1 MQYKNQRT
9 TMLLQLEMKTLFRAA
24 GDIDL
29 EKIEDANF
37 DLEETLDRIRK
48 ILQQE
53 GLIINTYRKDKLIVG
68 LRKIMFVKKDDK
80 RVFVKILWSVG
91 DKDVVNPTYW
101 NPNTDMARVTEK
113 GDEEALGHSCH
124 VVISLEKIRNG
135 AYICSM
141 ERAPRMGT
149 KLLTTSLN
157 YIFRKLAVKEIPISE
172 KKILCCYPSVN
183 ISIYPSETLIQTL
196 EHGEITGIIMR
207 NSVPGAQDF
216 DEITEQTR
224 ISSSIRLRPKGKK
237 ISALRYLP
245 SLLPAI
251 KKGGKKLNA
260 DITDVTIQYTEENTA
275 KSLSFEYDSNIE
287 HEDEIGFNRT
297 EKVHT
302 SEEIPSFCE
311 DFHVELAS
319 KMCKILTSEQLKVQ
333 KKHA

>member
-37 DLEETLDRIRK
+37 DLEETLDRIKK

-113 GDEEALGHSCH
+113 GDEEA
-124 VVISLEKIRNG
+124 
-135 AYICSM
+135 ICSM

-172 KKILCCYPSVN
+172 KKILRCYPSVN

-224 ISSSIRLRPKGKK
+224 ISSS
-237 ISALRYLP
+237 ALRYLP

-275 KSLSFEYDSNIE
+275 KSLSF
-287 HEDEIGFNRT
+287 
-297 EKVHT
+297 
-302 SEEIPSFCE
+302 
-311 DFHVELAS
+311 
-319 KMCKILTSEQLKVQ
+319 
-333 KKHA
+333 